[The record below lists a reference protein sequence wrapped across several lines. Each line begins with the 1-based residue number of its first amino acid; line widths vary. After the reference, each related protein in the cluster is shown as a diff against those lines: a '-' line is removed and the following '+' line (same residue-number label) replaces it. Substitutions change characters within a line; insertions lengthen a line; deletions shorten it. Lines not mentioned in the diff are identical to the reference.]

1 MASGPICHFMGNRW
15 GNSGNSDKLYFG
27 GLQNHCQV
35 TAAMKLKDTLW
46 KKSYDQPRQHTKIR
60 DILMSLMT
68 LMTFN
73 GPKKAPSSQ
82 SFVFSSSHVWMWELD
97 HKESWDSKN
106 WCFWTVVV
114 KTLESPWTARRSNQS
129 ILKEINPELEVLM
142 SWSSNTLAT

>member
-1 MASGPICHFMGNRW
+1 MGNRW

-27 GLQNHCQV
+27 GLQNHCKV

-73 GPKKAPSSQ
+73 GPKKDPSSQ
-82 SFVFSSSHVWMWELD
+82 SFVFSSSHVWM
-97 HKESWDSKN
+97 
-106 WCFWTVVV
+106 
-114 KTLESPWTARRSNQS
+114 
-129 ILKEINPELEVLM
+129 
-142 SWSSNTLAT
+142 